1 MAQDCY
7 EVLGVAPTAT
17 PDEIR
22 AAYRRLARRYHPDLH
37 AGDGAEAD
45 AEARMQAIN
54 VAYNTLSD
62 PQLRHQHDLAIIRE
76 RQNGHGSQNW
86 RRPGT
91 GGGGPGSATG
101 NTAGNAGGAGGTPG
115 PARRRRTVFTP
126 PPAAPREP
134 QRGADIETTLFVN
147 HREAQRGTRK
157 TLLVE
162 RMETCPRCRGRGLEP
177 EETVLK
183 SFCWRCGGAQRL
195 HRELLLPVS
204 IPAAR
209 ADGARL
215 RLRGQGHAG
224 TDGGLRGHLFI
235 TVRIYPRENLLRAV
249 RFALRHFF

>member
-1 MAQDCY
+1 MMAQDCY

-37 AGDGAEAD
+37 AGDGDGAEAE

-54 VAYNTLSD
+54 AAYNTLSD

-76 RQNGHGSQNW
+76 RQNGHGAAGR

-91 GGGGPGSATG
+91 GSGGPGSATG
-101 NTAGNAGGAGGTPG
+101 NAAGGSTPG

-126 PPAAPREP
+126 PPTTPPEP

-157 TLLVE
+157 TFLVE
-162 RMETCPRCRGRGLEP
+162 RLETCPRCRGSGREP
-177 EETVLK
+177 EETVVQ
-183 SFCWRCGGAQRL
+183 SRCWRCAGEQRL
-195 HRELLLPVS
+195 HRELLLHAA
-204 IPAAR
+204 IPAGR

-249 RFALRHFF
+249 RFALRHFR

>member
-37 AGDGAEAD
+37 AGDGHGAEAE

-54 VAYNTLSD
+54 AAYNTLSD

-76 RQNGHGSQNW
+76 RQNGHGAQNW
-86 RRPGT
+86 RRPGA
-91 GGGGPGSATG
+91 GSSATG
-101 NTAGNAGGAGGTPG
+101 NAAGGSAPG

-126 PPAAPREP
+126 PPATPPEP

-157 TLLVE
+157 TFLVE
-162 RMETCPRCRGRGLEP
+162 RLETCPRCRGSGREP
-177 EETVLK
+177 EETVVQ
-183 SFCWRCGGAQRL
+183 SRCWRCAGEQRL
-195 HRELLLPVS
+195 HRELLLHAA
-204 IPAAR
+204 IPAGR

-235 TVRIYPRENLLRAV
+235 TVRIFPRENLLRAV
-249 RFALRHFF
+249 RFALRHFR